1 MASVK
6 SRIQPD
12 LLRFPLLPIVPR
24 RPEVLSRLLGNLVM
38 KNKKAQFVMT
48 QKLLFLQYG
57 YTVRACEGVGCGTPQ
72 VPEK

>member
-1 MASVK
+1 MASVE
-6 SRIQPD
+6 SWIQPD
-12 LLRFPLLPIVPR
+12 LLRFLLFPTVPC

-38 KNKKAQFVMT
+38 KSKKAQFVMT

-57 YTVRACEGVGCGTPQ
+57 YTVRASEGVGCRTPQ